1 MNIKMLNLIFSS
13 RDRSNR
19 QLAPCQGGGDKK
31 QIALIEP
38 GLLWPAQTL
47 GMLVL
52 PPHTVQIPDTVFTS
66 IQLLPL
72 EGLGA
77 LPPRALLWGMGRSR
91 SLFAPEN
98 RRPFCSR
105 TY

>member
-38 GLLWPAQTL
+38 GLLWPAQTF

-52 PPHTVQIPDTVFTS
+52 PPHTVQIPDTVYTS

-77 LPPRALLWGMGRSR
+77 LPPRTPPQGNGQ
-91 SLFAPEN
+91 E
-98 RRPFCSR
+98 PFVVCI
-105 TY
+105 